1 KRIMGP
7 KKPPH
12 RKQIKAPGRKP
23 PETITKARTVRV
35 DPDVWDIAMAHAVK
49 LSAQRGYIVTL
60 KESLGDIVRTYKQ
73 WEDQSNGENKAPP
86 DGH

>member
-1 KRIMGP
+1 MES

-23 PETITKARTVRV
+23 PQTIEKARTVRV
-35 DPDVWDIAMAHAVK
+35 DPEVWDIAMAHAVK

-60 KESLGDIVRTYKQ
+60 KESLGDMVRTFKQ
-73 WEDQSNGENKAPP
+73 WEDENNGTNQEPP
-86 DGH
+86 NGH

>member
-1 KRIMGP
+1 MDQ

-12 RKQIKAPGRKP
+12 RKQIQAPGRKP
-23 PETITKARTVRV
+23 PQTIEKARTVRV

-49 LSAQRGYIVTL
+49 LSSKRGYIVTL

-73 WEDQSNGENKAPP
+73 LEDQHGTDKAPP
-86 DGH
+86 DSH